1 MRFRDFTFVFLAST
15 SLVLPSLALAC
26 EDGHWIDSVSDDSR
40 IVILEDGTVW
50 EIDSLDRIDSSLW
63 LPTSEIVACD
73 DKLINT
79 DDDEVVDATR
89 IR

>member
-1 MRFRDFTFVFLAST
+1 MRLRDLTLTLLAST
-15 SLVLPSLALAC
+15 SLAMPSLAFAC
-26 EDGHWIDSVSDDSR
+26 EDGHWIDSVSDDGR
-40 IVILEDGTVW
+40 IVILDDGSVW
-50 EIDSLDRIDSSLW
+50 EVDSLDRIDSSLW
-63 LPTSEIVACD
+63 LPMSEIVACD

>member
-1 MRFRDFTFVFLAST
+1 MRLRDFTLALLASLP
-15 SLVLPSLALAC
+15 LVLPSLALAC
-26 EDGHWIDSVSDDSR
+26 EDGHWIDSVSSDGR
-40 IVILEDGTVW
+40 IIILEDGSVW
-50 EIDSLDRIDSSLW
+50 EVDSLDRIDSSLW
-63 LPTSEIVACD
+63 LPMSEIVACD